1 LGVIFDQESEE
12 ETGGTENQVTPEQV
26 VHRSDQRTRQRGV
39 QDCNIYESSNVD
51 EAYLLEGKLTGV
63 TVSVL
68 FTNDIR
74 KHLTK

>member
-12 ETGGTENQVTPEQV
+12 ETEGTENQVTPEQV
-26 VHRSDQRTRQRGV
+26 VHKSDQRTRQRGV
-39 QDCNIYESSNVD
+39 QDCNIRESCNVD
-51 EAYLLEGKLTGV
+51 KAYLLEGKVTGV

-68 FTNDIR
+68 FTNHIT